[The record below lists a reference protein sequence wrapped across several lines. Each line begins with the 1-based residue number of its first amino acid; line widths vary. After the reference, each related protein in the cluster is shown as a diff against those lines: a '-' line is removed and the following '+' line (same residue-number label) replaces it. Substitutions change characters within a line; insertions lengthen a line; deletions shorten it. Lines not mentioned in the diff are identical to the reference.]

1 VQVLKKDKM
10 ANILQIDLLAY
21 FLPIFSLLFIWV
33 ISYALLKKTEILGAN
48 DTLNIVAATSVA
60 VIFMVTSEA
69 VQLVKEVIPWFIIL
83 VVILIMLF
91 SIFMFLG
98 EMTSFKETI
107 GPTVLGWTIIAAL
120 SGIFLFAFAKVF
132 GDPVHSIYAGAEETS
147 GGLGGA
153 IGKAVFHPKVLGAVF
168 LLLIA
173 GQAVKLIVNAQ
184 KK

>member
-1 VQVLKKDKM
+1 M

-33 ISYALLKKTEILGAN
+33 ISYALLKKTGILGAN

-69 VQLVKEVIPWFIIL
+69 MQLVKEIIPWFIIL
-83 VVILIMLF
+83 VIVLIMIF
-91 SIFMFLG
+91 SIFIFLG
-98 EMTSFKETI
+98 EETAFKETI
-107 GPTVLGWTIIAAL
+107 GPTMLGWSIIAILA
-120 SGIFLFAFAKVF
+120 GIFLFAFAKVF
-132 GDPVHSIYAGAEETS
+132 GDPVHSIYAGSEGAS
-147 GGLGGA
+147 GGLGGE
-153 IGKAVFHPKVLGAVF
+153 IGRAVFHPKVLGAVF

-173 GQAVKLIVNAQ
+173 GQAIKLIVNAQ